1 MYSLVS
7 PIPLWL
13 LGAFCDILHIAFVQ
27 LCTHQ
32 SLGTPVSPREE
43 PYRGRMKFHMDGQ
56 IGYLVRTPSRN
67 FELLPWCII
76 RCEISANDPNYSL
89 RVLSSELLSLCTT
102 GLVLARS
109 DSTARGYA
117 VGEFGFGWLG
127 NLM

>member
-1 MYSLVS
+1 MYSVVS
-7 PIPLWL
+7 PIPLRL

-43 PYRGRMKFHMDGQ
+43 PYRSRMKIYMDGQ
-56 IGYLVRTPSRN
+56 IGYLVRTPRN
-67 FELLPWCII
+67 FELLSWRII
-76 RCEISANDPNYSL
+76 RCEVSAKDSNYSL
-89 RVLSSELLSLCTT
+89 RVLSSELLSLCTA

-127 NLM
+127 NLT